1 MATLGNQKSRR
12 RPFIEHAAPGV
23 RLVLVLLT
31 QGSFASSAEAPTE
44 YEVKAALLYNF
55 GRFVQGPDSG
65 DTLLVCVLG
74 EDPFGPVLDKM
85 LEGKTAEARKLHV
98 RRLRRSQEGEACQI
112 LFVSSSEYEHLP
124 QILAELDGR
133 SVLTVGDTPEFA
145 RRGGMIS
152 FQLEQ
157 NRVRIHVNLRA
168 AEGARLVISSQLLKL
183 AAVDR

>member
-1 MATLGNQKSRR
+1 MATLGTQERRR
-12 RPFIEHAAPGV
+12 RPFLQHAAPG
-23 RLVLVLLT
+23 LSIVLVLLT
-31 QGSFASSAEAPTE
+31 LGSFAPSAEAPTE

-55 GRFVQGPDSG
+55 GRFVQWPNSG
-65 DTLLVCVLG
+65 DTLVVCVLG
-74 EDPFGPVLDKM
+74 EDPFGPVLDKT
-85 LEGKTAEARKLHV
+85 LEGKITEARRLHV
-98 RRLRRSQEGEACQI
+98 RRLKRSQDGESCQI

-168 AEGARLVISSQLLKL
+168 AEGARLTISSQLLKL
-183 AAVDR
+183 ATVDR